1 MLDLE
6 ERATT
11 PERRN
16 RIREI
21 ARRYQQNIRNT
32 KTFQNDERQDK
43 IKEWPGDTEDRFYR
57 RYGRSTYMGI
67 SG

>member
-21 ARRYQQNIRNT
+21 ARRYTNNIK
-32 KTFQNDERQDK
+32 KTQMFRDNAKNADPNSGVAHD
-43 IKEWPGDTEDRFYR
+43 GFYTR
-57 RYGRSTYMGI
+57 VARSTYMGI

>member
-11 PERRN
+11 PERRQ

-21 ARRYQQNIRNT
+21 ARRYTNNIRNT
-32 KTFQNDERQDK
+32 KSFQDGIRQDQ